1 MPNLSQDAREAGLV
15 SGVSLNHASPFNPQ
29 DYNEFDRSA
38 DMFETQRFAEINPI
52 YAQEFNG
59 DDIIPIRS
67 LHELRSFTLK
77 SPLMSDLYMNRAF
90 FQVPLQAIYP
100 HTFQPLFKP
109 EIKGSDIPDGAKAA
123 FNLALIKGGA
133 VSLSSLVQSVYTSG
147 FNTYVTSTV
156 FFKCLLLFIQLFSRD
171 SLLVKLGYG
180 LPDYGADQV
189 FELIL
194 TNNTSQGIVVSYSTP
209 SNPSKSITFKDTN
222 VDAFHRYALMQ
233 LLYGKWAIIS
243 VTMED
248 PSTTQSHDLAA
259 IGDIISR
266 DLPSWTNDDFINLE
280 KVFAYQLTCAKFY
293 SNPYVDDINT
303 SYRWLLN
310 NETLAYSIVSNTQR
324 SFVLNGV
331 NYQYDLISRNILSNL
346 MLIAFNYTSG
356 TAANKIIV
364 LNIFSNIFEVHSS
377 LRYTDYFVDSRTQPI
392 TMDNTYAAV
401 TGQGVSALD
410 VNKSLWLQ
418 RFKNAVGRVPDNM
431 RSYFRSIFGYEPDT
445 IEAEPFIISKERFLI
460 IGQEVENTNDTE
472 QGKVVTN
479 LRSSQSNFIFDVHV
493 KEPVIIIGLNSY
505 SVKYAY
511 GRAVDKGFIINDRL
525 DKFNP
530 FLQHIGDQTVLY
542 NELNNDR
549 RSAYYGNTFG
559 YQVRYAQFK
568 TALSHATGGFLD
580 DNTLQSWIALFDKT
594 NAMDYAV
601 MNTEFIRNQNL
612 DFDQFYSSLTGTKMT
627 TYFHFICRF
636 TTFCDVKSRQ
646 QKFPSLM

>member
-15 SGVSLNHASPFNPQ
+15 SGISLNHASPFNPQ

-38 DMFETQRFAEINPI
+38 DMYETQRFAEVNPI

-67 LHELRSFTLK
+67 VHELRSFTLK

-109 EIKGSDIPDGAKAA
+109 QIKGSDISDSAKAF
-123 FNLALIKGGA
+123 FNLYLIKGGST
-133 VSLSSLVQSVYTSG
+133 SLSAMVSSVFSSG

-156 FFKCLLLFIQLFSRD
+156 FFKSLLFFIQVFSRD

-180 LPDYGADQV
+180 IPDYGADQI

-194 TNNTSQGIVVSYSTP
+194 TNNTPSGIVVSYSTP
-209 SNPSKSITFKDTN
+209 SNPSQSVTFKASNNDSY
-222 VDAFHRYALMQ
+222 HRYALMQ
-233 LLYGKWAIIS
+233 LLYGKWEIIS

-248 PSTTQSHDLAA
+248 PSTSQSQ
-259 IGDIISR
+259 DIADMYDILVR
-266 DLPSWTNDDFINLE
+266 DLPSWSSDNFINLE
-280 KVFAYQLTCAKFY
+280 KVFAYQLICAKFY

-310 NETLAYSIVSNTQR
+310 NETLAFSVVPNASKY
-324 SFVLNGV
+324 FVLNGV
-331 NYQYDLISRNILSNL
+331 NYQYDLISKAILNNI
-346 MLIAFNYTSG
+346 MLTAFNYSSG
-356 TAANKIIV
+356 TAANHIIALNV
-364 LNIFSNIFEVHSS
+364 LSNIFEVHSS

-392 TMDNTYAAV
+392 TMDDTYSAV
-401 TGQGVSALD
+401 TGQGVSAID

-460 IGQEVENTNDTE
+460 MGQEVENTNDTE

-511 GRAVDKGFIINDRL
+511 GRAVDKGFITNDRL

-530 FLQHIGDQTVLY
+530 FLQHIGDQPVLY

-549 RSAYYGNTFG
+549 RSYYFGNTFG

-568 TALSHATGGFLD
+568 TAISHATGGFLD
-580 DNTLQSWIALFDKT
+580 DSTLQSWIALFDKT
-594 NAMDYAV
+594 NAMDYSV
-601 MNTEFIRNQNL
+601 MNTEFIRNQNI

>member
-29 DYNEFDRSA
+29 DYNKFDRSA
-38 DMFETQRFAEINPI
+38 DMYETQRFAEVNPI
-52 YAQEFNG
+52 YSQEFNG

-67 LHELRSFTLK
+67 VHELRSFTLK

-100 HTFQPLFKP
+100 HCFQPLFKP
-109 EIKGSDIPDGAKAA
+109 QIKGSDVPDSAKA
-123 FNLALIKGGA
+123 FFPLSFINGGS
-133 VSLSSLVQSVYTSG
+133 VSLVSLVNAVNLSGYT
-147 FNTYVTSTV
+147 TYVTSTV
-156 FFKCLLLFIQLFSRD
+156 YFRVLLFFIQLFSRD

-189 FELIL
+189 FEEILLNDL
-194 TNNTSQGIVVSYSTP
+194 TNGIVVSYSTP
-209 SNPSKSITFKDTN
+209 SNPSKSVTFKASN
-222 VDAFHRYALMQ
+222 NDAFHRYALIQ
-233 LLYGKWAIIS
+233 LLYGKWEIIS

-248 PSTTQSHDLAA
+248 PSTSSSRSLSN
-259 IGDIISR
+259 ISDIISR
-266 DLPSWTNDDFINLE
+266 DLPSWSANDFINLE
-280 KVFAYQLTCAKFY
+280 KVFAYQLICAKFY
-293 SNPYVDDINT
+293 SNPYIDDINT
-303 SYRWLLN
+303 SYKWLLN
-310 NETLAYSIVSNTQR
+310 NETLAFSIVNATSRN
-324 SFVLNGV
+324 FVLNGV
-331 NYQYDLISRNILSNL
+331 NYQYDLISKSIMTSLLNILFSST
-346 MLIAFNYTSG
+346 TSVV
-356 TAANKIIV
+356 NKIIA
-364 LNIFSNIFEVHSS
+364 LNVFSNIFEVQTS

-392 TMDNTYAAV
+392 TMDDTYSAV
-401 TGQGVSALD
+401 TGQGVSAID
-410 VNKSLWLQ
+410 VNRSLWLQ

-431 RSYFRSIFGYEPDT
+431 RSYFRSIFGYDPDT

-460 IGQEVENTNDTE
+460 IGQEIENTNDSE

-511 GRAVDKGFIINDRL
+511 GRAVDKGFITNDRL

-530 FLQHIGDQTVLY
+530 FLQHIGDQVVLY
-542 NELNNDR
+542 NELNNDK

-559 YQVRYAQFK
+559 YQVRYAQYK

-580 DNTLQSWIALFDKT
+580 DSTLQSWIALFDKT

-601 MNTEFIRNQNL
+601 MNSEFIRNQNI